1 MLMAIVILLVSIFF
15 LWIGADWFIESS
27 SYFAKKLHISELV
40 IGLTVVAF
48 GTSAPEFAVS
58 VGAALKGHSAISIAN
73 IVGSDIFNLGFILGI
88 VALFHTLPVEHKLLR
103 RDGLFLLFISVA
115 LLFVFRDH
123 KFSRPEGFLFLAL
136 FFAYLLV
143 LFFSKG
149 KFYPE
154 MRVKELGWKSVP
166 MFLIGLAL
174 ILVGSHYLVD
184 SASQI
189 ARALGV
195 SEWLIG
201 VTVVAAGTSTP
212 ELATSLVASFKGR
225 PSLSIGNLIGS
236 DIFNIAG
243 VLGMAAA
250 LHPMTLS
257 PAYGTSL
264 YLLVGMIVL
273 LLFFMRTQWKLT
285 RWEGA
290 VLILFGLFRWLV
302 NIF

>member
-1 MLMAIVILLVSIFF
+1 MVIAFFVLLVSVFF

-27 SYFAKKLHISELV
+27 SYFAKKLHVSELV

-48 GTSAPEFAVS
+48 GTSAPEFGVS
-58 VGAALKGHSAISIAN
+58 VGAAIRGHSAISIAN

-88 VALFHTLPVEHKLLR
+88 VALFHALPVEHKLLR
-103 RDGLFLLFISVA
+103 RDGGFLLFISA
-115 LLFVFRDH
+115 LLLLVFRDH
-123 KFSRPEGFLFLAL
+123 SFSRMEGILFLLLFLA
-136 FFAYLLV
+136 YLAV
-143 LFFSKG
+143 LFFTKG
-149 KFYPE
+149 EFFAEVK
-154 MRVKELGWKSVP
+154 VKELGWKSVP
-166 MFLIGLAL
+166 MFLFGLGL
-174 ILVGSHYLVD
+174 IIAGSHYLVD

-189 ARALGV
+189 ARSLGI

-212 ELATSLVASFKGR
+212 ELATSLVASLKGR

-243 VLGMAAA
+243 VLGLAAT
-250 LHPMTLS
+250 LRPMSLS
-257 PAYGTSL
+257 PAYSTSL
-264 YLLVGMIVL
+264 YLLVAMIAV

>member
-1 MLMAIVILLVSIFF
+1 MLMAILILLVSIFF

-27 SYFAKKLHISELV
+27 SYFARKLHVSELV

-103 RDGLFLLFISVA
+103 RDGLFLLLISIA

-123 KFSRPEGFLFLAL
+123 KFSRSEGFLFLAL
-136 FFAYLLV
+136 FLAYLIV

-149 KFYPE
+149 KFYAE
-154 MRVKELGWKSVP
+154 VQVKDLKWKSVP

-174 ILVGSHYLVD
+174 IILGSHYLVD

-243 VLGMAAA
+243 VLGLAAS

-257 PAYGTSL
+257 PTYSTSL

>member
-1 MLMAIVILLVSIFF
+1 MFLNILILLASIFF

-27 SYFAKKLHISELV
+27 SYFAKKLHISELI

-73 IVGSDIFNLGFILGI
+73 VVGSDIFNLGFILGI
-88 VALFHTLPVEHKLLR
+88 VAIFHALPVEHKLLR
-103 RDGLFLLFISVA
+103 RDGFFLLFISLL

-123 KFSRPEGFLFLAL
+123 RFSRLEGVLFLAVFL
-136 FFAYLLV
+136 TYLVV

-149 KFYPE
+149 NFYSDV
-154 MRVKELGWKSVP
+154 RVKELGWKAVP
-166 MFLIGLAL
+166 MFAVGLGLIIA
-174 ILVGSHYLVD
+174 GSHYLVN

-189 ARALGV
+189 ARSLGV

-225 PSLSIGNLIGS
+225 ASLSIGNLIGS

-243 VLGMAAA
+243 VLGVAAA
-250 LHPMTLS
+250 LHPMDLPPVYT
-257 PAYGTSL
+257 TSL
-264 YLLVGMIVL
+264 ILMVAMIVV

-285 RWEGA
+285 RLEGA